1 MIQKHQ
7 NRVNLINRQIDLYY
21 SAAPPGKSDSLI
33 RQKYKLYIA
42 YSLLPSSLPLAYCLV
57 PTVAQA
63 QSIVP
68 AQDTNTLVH
77 QQGNTIQI
85 HGGRRVGGNLFHS
98 FRQFNV
104 NTGQTANFAST
115 ETIRNILARVVSGEP
130 SIINGIIKVT
140 GGASNL
146 YLINPSGIVF
156 GADAQLN
163 IPASFLATTAS
174 QVEFNGNWFTATGAN
189 DYEQLVGNPTAFA
202 FSKSESGVIINE
214 GHLAVPSGESLT
226 LLAGTVISLGTLE
239 APGGQINL
247 VAVADEQVVRLTQN
261 GHLLSLEIANSQW
274 NQTSKNGTPTQIT
287 PLSFPKM
294 LTGGNRDHAQGVT
307 INSEG
312 KIVLSSSNQIVEPQ
326 PGTVIVSGEINTSA
340 PVALSQPHSPQLQA
354 GGNIEISGDHIVL
367 SSANIQTTHQ
377 PDTGTIE
384 SQQNHQWGMGKV
396 KLTSWSNSVE
406 ISHDSVILAEEIT
419 VNHQPVESPVSSPS
433 NSVKNLNSPADS
445 ISSESNS
452 DVIQY
457 RLANLK
463 LNRFKA
469 AVDQNIPN
477 LEPPSTQQAVAPPQ
491 LNSSHLRQI
500 VQELEQVRSQ
510 TFNPQL
516 DLNASN
522 DFRLSSLQE
531 SLKKTAQSIQKN
543 PGIVYVVSRD
553 EQLELILV
561 TANRAPQYYRIPEA
575 NQQAFNQQIRHLVA
589 GVSRPPQAEDSDQY
603 LTASQQLYEWMIAP
617 LETELKKQGIDTLIF
632 SLDPGIRNFPIATL
646 HDGES
651 FLVQKYSLG
660 LVPSLNLTNI
670 RYQNINNLSVLAM
683 GASDFMDH
691 NIVDLPAVEMELSM
705 ILADWR
711 GQTLLNQDFTL
722 ENLQSQREKQSFE
735 ILHLATHGVF
745 NPRQPQESYL
755 QLWDQKL
762 HFDQL
767 RQLNSAEQPLELLV
781 LSACETAFGDTEA
794 ELGLA
799 GLAVQTGVKSVLASL
814 WQVDDAATLGLMS
827 EFYRQLSQMT
837 YTVKAEALRQAQIAM
852 IEGNVRVEAGQ
863 LRSLSRSDQPVN
875 LPVLPAEGNVSL
887 SHPYYWASFVMVGSP
902 W

>member
-1 MIQKHQ
+1 MPQKNQHRA
-7 NRVNLINRQIDLYY
+7 NVITRQIDLYY
-21 SAAPPGKSDSLI
+21 AAAPPGKNDSFI
-33 RQKYKLYIA
+33 RQKHKLYIA
-42 YSLLPSSLPLAYCLV
+42 YSLLPSSLPLVYCLV
-57 PTVAQA
+57 PTLAQA
-63 QSIVP
+63 QPIVP
-68 AQDTNTLVH
+68 ANDTNTLVQ
-77 QQGNTIQI
+77 QQGNSIQI
-85 HGGRRVGGNLFHS
+85 QGGRRVGGNLFHS
-98 FRQFNV
+98 FRQFGV
-104 NTGQTANFAST
+104 HAGQTVNFNST

-156 GADAQLN
+156 GADARLDV
-163 IPASFLATTAS
+163 PASFLATTANH
-174 QVEFNGNWFTATGAN
+174 VEFNGNWFNAIGAN
-189 DYEQLVGNPTAFA
+189 NYDKLVEDPTAFA

-214 GHLAVPSGESLT
+214 GNLAVPSGESLT
-226 LLAGTVISLGTLE
+226 LLGGTVISLGTLE

-247 VAVADEQVVRLTQN
+247 VAVPDEEVVRVTQN
-261 GHLLSLEIANSQW
+261 GHLLSLEIANSRW
-274 NQTSKNGTPTQIT
+274 NQTSKNSTPTQIT

-294 LTGGNRDHAQGVT
+294 LTGGNRNHAQGVT

-312 KIVLSSSNQIVEPQ
+312 KIVLSNSNQTIEPQ
-326 PGTVIVSGEINTSA
+326 AGTVIVSGDINTSA
-340 PVALSQPHSPQLQA
+340 SVDLKTQPTPQLQP

-367 SSANIQTTHQ
+367 SSAKIQTTPQ
-377 PDTGTIE
+377 PQSGIIE
-384 SQQNHQWGMGKV
+384 RQNNPDFGLGKV

-406 ISHDSVILAEEIT
+406 ISHDSMILAEEIT
-419 VNHQPVESPVSSPS
+419 VNHQPV
-433 NSVKNLNSPADS
+433 DS
-445 ISSESNS
+445 AVASHGVETQNNPIDPISSSSNS

-463 LNRFKA
+463 LNRYKA
-469 AVDQNIPN
+469 AAEQNIPN
-477 LEPPSTQQAVAPPQ
+477 FEPSQTQQAVAKPQ
-491 LNSSHLRQI
+491 VNYSHLNQI
-500 VQELEQVRSQ
+500 IQELELVRTQ

-516 DLNASN
+516 DINHSN
-522 DFRLSSLQE
+522 NLSLSSIQN

-543 PGIVYVVSRD
+543 PGIIYVVSR
-553 EQLELILV
+553 EQQLELILI
-561 TANRAPQYYRIPEA
+561 TANRSPQYYRIPEA
-575 NQQAFNQQIRHLVA
+575 NQQAFNQQIRHLVSE
-589 GVSRPPQAEDSDQY
+589 VSRPPETDNSEQY
-603 LTASQQLYEWMIAP
+603 LTASQQLYQWMIAP
-617 LETELKKQGIDTLIF
+617 LETELEKQGIDTLIF

-660 LVPSLNLTNI
+660 LIPSLNLTDI

-683 GASDFMDH
+683 GASEFRDD
-691 NIVDLPAVEMELSM
+691 NIVDLPAVETELSM

-722 ENLQSQREKQSFE
+722 ENLQSQQEKQSFE
-735 ILHLATHGVF
+735 ILHLATHGAF
-745 NPRQPQESYL
+745 NPRQPEESYL

-762 HFDQL
+762 HFDEL
-767 RQLNSAEQPLELLV
+767 RQLNSTDQPLELLV
-781 LSACETAFGDTEA
+781 LSACETAFGDAEA

-827 EFYRQLSQMT
+827 EFYRQLSQMR

-852 IEGNVRVEAGQ
+852 IEGDVRVEAGQ
-863 LRSLSRSDQPVN
+863 LRSLSRGDRPVN
-875 LPVLPAEGNVSL
+875 LPVLAAEGNVSL